1 MFRNKLIL
9 RFLLF
14 FIWFILIFFN
24 FIFNKNRTSIS
35 DWNVIFVIDISNS
48 INVKDVFYN
57 SIQISRLNLVKK
69 IIENNIKKI
78 DKPVWLILI
87 SSKIKYFIPP
97 TKDKDIFLTYLN
109 TVNTNTIRWWESN
122 LRKNLKKLNNLV
134 DFTDKV
140 IVFSDFDTKDNL
152 NWIKFNFTPYFIW
165 IWTNL
170 WWNVKDKNSKNIYLQ
185 WELLK
190 SSLNENKIKHL
201 GFKYKII
208 DSYEKNT
215 KLDYLYENNFSL
227 RKKWNIN
234 ILQYIWFWL
243 VLLWL

>member
-1 MFRNKLIL
+1 MFRNKLVL

-14 FIWFILIFFN
+14 FIWFILIFVS

-48 INVKDVFYN
+48 MNVKDVFYN

-78 DKPVWLILI
+78 DKPVWFILI
-87 SSKIKYFIPP
+87 SSKLKYFIPP

-165 IWTNL
+165 IWSNL

>member
-1 MFRNKLIL
+1 MFKHRLIL
-9 RFLLF
+9 RLLLF
-14 FIWFILIFFN
+14 FIWFILIFFS

-35 DWNVIFVIDISNS
+35 DWNIIFVVDISNS
-48 INVKDVFYN
+48 MNVKDVFYN

-78 DKPVWLILI
+78 DKPVWFILI
-87 SSKIKYFIPP
+87 SSKVKYFIPP

-170 WWNVKDKNSKNIYLQ
+170 WWNVKDKDGKNIYLQ

-208 DSYEKNT
+208 DSYEKDT

>member
-1 MFRNKLIL
+1 MFKHRLIL
-9 RFLLF
+9 RLLLF
-14 FIWFILIFFN
+14 FIWFILIFFS

-35 DWNVIFVIDISNS
+35 DWNIIFVVDISNS
-48 INVKDVFYN
+48 MNVKDVFYN

-78 DKPVWLILI
+78 DKPVWFILI
-87 SSKIKYFIPP
+87 SSKLKYFIPP

-122 LRKNLKKLNNLV
+122 LKESLEKLNNLV

-170 WWNVKDKNSKNIYLQ
+170 WWNVKDKDDKNIYLQ

-208 DSYEKNT
+208 DSYEKDT

-227 RKKWNIN
+227 IKKWNIN